1 MAKGG
6 IDFGNVPLGDH
17 DADWFRVMS
26 AASNSSLRVKA
37 ASVIGYFVRRRKD
50 EYREIIQYTANKH
63 GLSFDDC
70 FNKLKNGEDLGEPL
84 DYFQVDT
91 AMEAKINANSGDIS

>member
-1 MAKGG
+1 MADGVN
-6 IDFGNVPLGDH
+6 FGNIPLGDH

-50 EYREIIQYTANKH
+50 EYREIIQYTANKY
-63 GLSFDDC
+63 GISFDEC
-70 FNKLKNGEDLGEPL
+70 FNKLKNGEDLGKPL
-84 DYFQVDT
+84 AYFEVDP
-91 AMEAKINANSGDIS
+91 KIEDKISGNGDIS